1 MKIIFL
7 SPVHPLLTPNN
18 PLPKWQMQMSRIRAL
33 EKLGHKVEVIKYTPD
48 RRIRLGWGER
58 ILYNIVVIGKI
69 WGIEGSDLIIYSLGA
84 DVLLPMTIWWI
95 KLISGAKL
103 IAMSGVSPII
113 SGNSRERSMAKQ
125 FDLVLTNDDTHS
137 QQWLRL
143 GAKEALNLPLS
154 AMDPE
159 LHFPRKVDKR
169 DIDVLFVGTYTP
181 EREEFLNKIRKLLPA
196 KIKVVFKQFVWEEKY
211 ALLMSRAKIIL
222 NPLRSE
228 MKNGAN
234 LRMFEVPAFGALLLG
249 NSGRKEWLKPGQ
261 EMVVYKE
268 IEDAAK
274 KIVYYLENKTEREK
288 IVKNGM
294 DRVAAEHTFLDRA
307 KEMMT
312 LLKSS

>member
-7 SPVHPLLTPNN
+7 SPVHPLLTPAD
-18 PLPKWQMQMSRIRAL
+18 PLPRWQMQMSRVRAL
-33 EKLGHKVEVIKYTPD
+33 QKTGHQVKVVKYTP
-48 RRIRLGWGER
+48 RKIRLGWDER
-58 ILYNIVVIGKI
+58 VRWNIRVIGEI
-69 WGIEGSDLIIYSLGA
+69 WGIRGSDLIIYSLGA

-125 FDLVLTNDDTHS
+125 FDLVLTNDDVHS

-143 GAKEALNLPLS
+143 GAKKALNLPLS

-159 LHFPRKVDKR
+159 LHYPRQTKK

-181 EREEFLNKIRKLLPA
+181 ERKIFLNKIRKLLPA
-196 KIKVVFKQFVWEEKY
+196 KIRVIFEQFVWEEKY

-222 NPLRSE
+222 NPLREE

-249 NSGRKEWLKPGQ
+249 NNGRKEWLWPGK
-261 EMVVYKE
+261 EMVVYKNA
-268 IEDAAK
+268 EDAAE
-274 KIVYYLENKTEREK
+274 KIIYYLKNKTEREK

-294 DRVAAEHTFLDRA
+294 DRVAAEHTFLDRT
-307 KEMMT
+307 KK
-312 LLKSS
+312 LLWILSKIN